1 MIFGVCVGPSYE
13 EAELFLRKIQDHVD
27 GIEIRLDRFEKVD
40 LNALYSLLKN
50 WKKKVLFTYPG
61 VESDSLYNI
70 WEGLLGLRPD
80 YVDLSLDC
88 SDDLLQL
95 VEDHPHPPKVILSY
109 HNFLETKDIASI
121 LEVMTQRK
129 ADVYKIAT
137 YAQSSLDSLYMLE
150 LSVLAKQRGFAFIG
164 ICMGPLGLPTRIL
177 SPVVGNEITFVKYA
191 GCESADGQIDLIDI
205 EHLYRFSQL
214 SPSTKIYALIGE
226 TIEQSISPLIHN
238 YLFIKGQA
246 DALYIKL
253 VLKKE
258 ELNPFFTLFRS
269 LFFFSGLSV
278 TMPLKEAVIPFLD
291 RWVCPF
297 SYLRACNTVVKEGG
311 GLIGYNTDYLGAV
324 KALENHL
331 ILKEKRVVIIGSGA
345 TAKSI
350 ASACLDGGAKVA
362 IVARS
367 LDKKGCWQEFK
378 GIDYHLIADLEQL
391 CYDVLINTTPV
402 QMPVSKSSIRS
413 YKFFMDVSYHPKE
426 SSFLSY
432 AKSVGGT
439 CIYGLDMLI
448 HQALYQ
454 QRWFGMEHDH
464 DTMYRQ
470 LSLAVA
476 SD

>member
-13 EAELFLRKIQDHVD
+13 EAELFLSKIEDHVD
-27 GIEIRLDRFEKVD
+27 GIELRLDRFEKVD
-40 LNALYSLLKN
+40 LDALGYLLKN
-50 WKKKVLFTYPG
+50 WKKKVLFTYPR
-61 VESDSLYNI
+61 VESESLYNI

-88 SDDLLQL
+88 SDDLLHL
-95 VEDHPHPPKVILSY
+95 VQDFPHPPKVILSY
-109 HNFLETKDIASI
+109 HNFIETKDIASI
-121 LEVMTQRK
+121 LEAMTQRK

-137 YAQSSLDSLYMLE
+137 YAQSSLDSLRMLE
-150 LSVLAKQRGFAFIG
+150 LSVSAKKRGFAFIG

-177 SPVVGNEITFVKYA
+177 SPLVGNVITFVKYA
-191 GCESADGQIDLIDI
+191 GNESADGQIDLIDMDR
-205 EHLYRFSQL
+205 LYRFNQL
-214 SPSTKIYALIGE
+214 TPSTKIYALIGE

-238 YLFIKGQA
+238 YLFTKTQT
-246 DALYIKL
+246 DALYIKI
-253 VLKKE
+253 VLQKG
-258 ELNPFFTLFRS
+258 ELEPFFTLFRS

-278 TMPLKEAVIPFLD
+278 TMPFKEGVLPFLD

-297 SYLRACNTVVKEGG
+297 PYLRACNTIVKEGG
-311 GLIGYNTDYLGAV
+311 ELIGYNTDYRGAV

-331 ILKEKRVVIIGSGA
+331 MLKEKRVVIIGSGA

-362 IVARS
+362 IAARS
-367 LDKKGCWQEFK
+367 LDKKESWKEFV
-378 GIDYHLIADLEQL
+378 GVDYHLITDLEQL
-391 CYDVLINTTPV
+391 DYDVLINTTPV
-402 QMPVSKSSIRS
+402 QMPVSKSIIRS
-413 YKFFMDVSYHPKE
+413 SRFFMDVSYHPKE

-454 QRWFGMEHDH
+454 QGWFGMEHDH
-464 DTMYRQ
+464 DTMYQQ